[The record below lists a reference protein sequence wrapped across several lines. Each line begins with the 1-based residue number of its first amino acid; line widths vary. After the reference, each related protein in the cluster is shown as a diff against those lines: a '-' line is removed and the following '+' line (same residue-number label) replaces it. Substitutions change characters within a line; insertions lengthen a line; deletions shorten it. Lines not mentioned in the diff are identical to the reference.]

1 MTPFFHKA
9 ITELLISPGKVPGE
23 NQSLFPVSD
32 SSSASTSLVLFATFK
47 EGAFPTLHVTT
58 ARPRAVRVSGSRRGL
73 LPESAGRH
81 ENQRSAS
88 PRLRTAAEAQY
99 HSNPPLLPTSFPRS
113 VSSCCKIIR
122 PARRPSEPKNNF
134 SDPVFFPN
142 FSRFLGG

>member
-9 ITELLISPGKVPGE
+9 ITELPISPGKVPGE

-113 VSSCCKIIR
+113 VSFAVKS
-122 PARRPSEPKNNF
+122 
-134 SDPVFFPN
+134 SDEREDQVSQKKFF
-142 FSRFLGG
+142 

>member
-9 ITELLISPGKVPGE
+9 ITELLISPGKVPGG

-113 VSSCCKIIR
+113 VSIAVKS
-122 PARRPSEPKNNF
+122 
-134 SDPVFFPN
+134 SDEREDQVSQKKFF
-142 FSRFLGG
+142 

>member
-9 ITELLISPGKVPGE
+9 ITELPISPGKVPGE

-113 VSSCCKIIR
+113 VSIAVKS
-122 PARRPSEPKNNF
+122 
-134 SDPVFFPN
+134 SDEREDQVSQKKFF
-142 FSRFLGG
+142 

>member
-113 VSSCCKIIR
+113 VSIAVKS
-122 PARRPSEPKNNF
+122 
-134 SDPVFFPN
+134 SDEREDQVSQKKFF
-142 FSRFLGG
+142 

>member
-9 ITELLISPGKVPGE
+9 ITELPISPGKVPGE

-113 VSSCCKIIR
+113 VSIAVKSSDEREDQVSQKKFFCPCF
-122 PARRPSEPKNNF
+122 F
-134 SDPVFFPN
+134 S
-142 FSRFLGG
+142 

>member
-9 ITELLISPGKVPGE
+9 ITELLISPGKVPGG

-32 SSSASTSLVLFATFK
+32 SRSASTSLVLFATFK

-113 VSSCCKIIR
+113 VSIAVKS
-122 PARRPSEPKNNF
+122 
-134 SDPVFFPN
+134 SDEREDQVSQKKFF
-142 FSRFLGG
+142 